1 MTTSAAGATP
11 ATALDPRYSEPEATA
26 MAWDAACVRWQQ
38 AELYWLSTVRPDGRP
53 HVTPLIAVWH
63 DGATYFCT
71 GPQER
76 KAKNLRLN
84 PNVVLTTG
92 SNALDLGLDLVVE
105 GEAVRETDTATLH
118 RVADAYL
125 RKYGPG
131 WHFQV
136 RDGAFAGEG
145 GTALVFRVAPRT
157 AFGFAKGAYSQ
168 TRWRFED

>member
-1 MTTSAAGATP
+1 MTTSAPT
-11 ATALDPRYSEPEATA
+11 TDLDSRYSEPEATA
-26 MAWDAACVRWQQ
+26 MPWDAACVRWQQ

-63 DGATYFCT
+63 DSAAFFCT

-76 KAKNLRLN
+76 KAINLRTN

-92 SNALDLGLDLVVE
+92 SNALDIGLDLVIE
-105 GEAVRETDTATLH
+105 GTAVRETDTATLH

-125 RKYGPG
+125 HKYGPG

-136 RDGAFAGEG
+136 NDGAFVGDG
-145 GTALVFRVAPRT
+145 GSALVFRVAPVT

-168 TRWRFED
+168 TRWRFAD